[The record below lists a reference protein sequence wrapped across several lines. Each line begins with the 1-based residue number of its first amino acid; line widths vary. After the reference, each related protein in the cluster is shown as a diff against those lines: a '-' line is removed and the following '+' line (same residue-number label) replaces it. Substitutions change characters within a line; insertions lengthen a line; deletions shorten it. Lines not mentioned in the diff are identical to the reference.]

1 MSNKLILG
9 TAQFGMNYG
18 INNKIGEIQKNEIIK
33 ILNFCKKN
41 NINHFDTASGYGES
55 ENKLGNY
62 LKKNNNNFKI
72 ITKYSLKKKSI
83 IKQFYETKKLTG
95 QVPDIVLA
103 HSYKDYIS
111 ANFQEMLNYLIKEF
125 NLKKYGVSLYEPNE
139 YFKILKVK
147 IPKIIQVPIN
157 IFDKRFLEKKIISS
171 IKKNKIEVHA
181 RSIFL
186 QGLLYVEKKK
196 IYKYFKN
203 VKKVFEKATNLA
215 VDENLSLAQLSLLW
229 VYKKKD
235 INKIVLGIDSLSQ
248 LKENV
253 GILQKRTQNKTILE
267 IDKINLHKN
276 TIIKPNLWKIK
287 QF

>member
-9 TAQFGMNYG
+9 TAQFGMKYG
-18 INNKIGEIQKNEIIK
+18 VNNKVGKIPKKEIVK
-33 ILNFCKKN
+33 ILNFSKRN
-41 NINHFDTASGYGES
+41 NISYFDTASTYGES

-72 ITKYSLKKKSI
+72 ITKYSSKKKSI
-83 IKQFYETKKLTG
+83 IKQFYETRKLTS
-95 QVPDIVLA
+95 QTPDIVLA

-111 ANFQEMLNYLIKEF
+111 KDFQETLNHLIKEF
-125 NLKKYGVSLYEPNE
+125 KLKKYGASLYSPNE
-139 YFKILKVK
+139 YFKILKVRV
-147 IPKIIQVPIN
+147 PNIIQVPVN

-171 IKKNKIEVHA
+171 IKKNRIEVHA
-181 RSIFL
+181 RSIYL
-186 QGLLYVEKKK
+186 QGLLFVEEKK
-196 IYKYFKN
+196 IYRYFKN
-203 VKKVFEKATNLA
+203 IKKIFKKTINLA
-215 VDENLSLAQLSLLW
+215 ENENLSLAQLSLLW

-248 LKENV
+248 LNEN
-253 GILQKRTQNKTILE
+253 INLLKKKINNKTILE

>member
-9 TAQFGMNYG
+9 TAQFGMKYG
-18 INNKIGEIQKNEIIK
+18 VNNKVGKIPKKEIVK
-33 ILNFCKKN
+33 ILNFSKRN
-41 NINHFDTASGYGES
+41 NISYFDTASTYGES

-72 ITKYSLKKKSI
+72 ITKYSSKKKSI
-83 IKQFYETKKLTG
+83 IKQFYETRQLTS
-95 QVPDIVLA
+95 QSPDIVLA

-111 ANFQEMLNYLIKEF
+111 KDFQETLNHLIKEF
-125 NLKKYGVSLYEPNE
+125 KLKKYGASLYSPNE
-139 YFKILKVK
+139 YFKILKVRV
-147 IPKIIQVPIN
+147 PNIIQVPVN

-171 IKKNKIEVHA
+171 IKKNRIEVHA
-181 RSIFL
+181 RSIYL
-186 QGLLYVEKKK
+186 QGLLFVEEKK
-196 IYKYFKN
+196 IYRYFKN
-203 VKKVFEKATNLA
+203 IKKIFKKTINLA
-215 VDENLSLAQLSLLW
+215 ENENLSLAQLSLLW

-248 LKENV
+248 LNEN
-253 GILQKRTQNKTILE
+253 INLLKKKINNKTILE

>member
-9 TAQFGMNYG
+9 TAQFGMKYG
-18 INNKIGEIQKNEIIK
+18 INNKIGKIEKNEIMK

-41 NINHFDTASGYGES
+41 NINYFDTASVYGES

-62 LKKNNNNFKI
+62 LKTNNNNFKI

-83 IKQFYETKKLTG
+83 IKQFYETRKLTG
-95 QVPDIVLA
+95 QIPDMVLA

-111 ANFQEMLNYLIKEF
+111 ANFQETLNYLIKEF
-125 NLKKYGVSLYEPNE
+125 KLKKYGVSLYSPNE
-139 YFKILKVK
+139 YFKILKVR
-147 IPKIIQVPIN
+147 IPNIIQVPVN

-171 IKKNKIEVHA
+171 IKKNKIEIHA

-186 QGLLYVEKKK
+186 QGLLYAEKKK

-203 VKKVFEKATNLA
+203 IKKVFEKAINLA
-215 VDENLSLAQLSLLW
+215 ADENLSLAQLSLLW

-235 INKIVLGIDSLSQ
+235 INKVVLGIDSLSQ
-248 LKENV
+248 LKENI
-253 GILQKRTQNKTILE
+253 GLLQKRTNNKTTLE

-276 TIIKPNLWKIK
+276 TIIQPNLWKIK

>member
-9 TAQFGMNYG
+9 TAQFGMKYG
-18 INNKIGEIQKNEIIK
+18 VNNKVGKIPKKEIVK
-33 ILNFCKKN
+33 ILNFSKRN
-41 NINHFDTASGYGES
+41 NISYFDTASTYGES

-72 ITKYSLKKKSI
+72 ITKYSSKKKSI
-83 IKQFYETKKLTG
+83 IKQFYETRKLTS
-95 QVPDIVLA
+95 QTPDIVLA

-111 ANFQEMLNYLIKEF
+111 KDFQETLNHLIKEF
-125 NLKKYGVSLYEPNE
+125 KLKKYGASLYSPNE
-139 YFKILKVK
+139 YFKILKVRV
-147 IPKIIQVPIN
+147 PNIIQVPVN

-171 IKKNKIEVHA
+171 IKKNRIEVHA
-181 RSIFL
+181 RSIYL
-186 QGLLYVEKKK
+186 QGLLFVEEKK
-196 IYKYFKN
+196 IYRYFKN
-203 VKKVFEKATNLA
+203 IKKIFKKTINLA
-215 VDENLSLAQLSLLW
+215 ENENLSLAQLSLLW

-235 INKIVLGIDSLSQ
+235 INKIVLGIDSLSKLNENINL
-248 LKENV
+248 LKKKIN
-253 GILQKRTQNKTILE
+253 NKTILE

>member
-9 TAQFGMNYG
+9 TAQFGMKYG
-18 INNKIGEIQKNEIIK
+18 VNNKVGKIPKKEIVK
-33 ILNFCKKN
+33 ILNFSKRN
-41 NINHFDTASGYGES
+41 NISYFDTASTYGES

-72 ITKYSLKKKSI
+72 ITKYSSKKKSI
-83 IKQFYETKKLTG
+83 IKQFYETRKLTS
-95 QVPDIVLA
+95 QTPDIVLA

-111 ANFQEMLNYLIKEF
+111 KDFQETLNHLIKEF
-125 NLKKYGVSLYEPNE
+125 KLKKYGASLYSPNE
-139 YFKILKVK
+139 YFKILKVRV
-147 IPKIIQVPIN
+147 PNIIQVPVN

-171 IKKNKIEVHA
+171 IKKNRIEVHA
-181 RSIFL
+181 RSIYL
-186 QGLLYVEKKK
+186 QGLLFVEEKK
-196 IYKYFKN
+196 IYRYFKN
-203 VKKVFEKATNLA
+203 IKKIFKKTIKLA
-215 VDENLSLAQLSLLW
+215 ENENLSLAQLSLLW

-248 LKENV
+248 LNEN
-253 GILQKRTQNKTILE
+253 INLLKKKINNKTILE